1 MGRTVPKKTKHVQ
14 NNTVGAKKKQ
24 RGQVDGTIGNAK
36 RTQKTASPRATSSP
50 QSVVHFVY
58 SEAVISAVKYEL
70 HAGPVEEGRVRAETN
85 PRQTNVEI
93 MKLPD
98 IYQHV
103 VSVGLDRL
111 EIDGTLQQDPS
122 SGKQPVDA
130 SRNLKQGNG
139 AGKVTLPPLTVTS
152 PRLNKYNAATPVKS
166 DRKQKTDTATL
177 STN

>member
-1 MGRTVPKKTKHVQ
+1 MGRTVPKKTKPVQ
-14 NNTVGAKKKQ
+14 KNTAGAKKKQ
-24 RGQVDGTIGNAK
+24 RGQVDATNGNAK
-36 RTQKTASPRATSSP
+36 RTQRTASPRATS
-50 QSVVHFVY
+50 SVVHFVY

-70 HAGPVEEGRVRAETN
+70 NAGPVEEARGCTETN

-111 EIDGTLQQDPS
+111 DLDRPLQVDPS
-122 SGKQPVDA
+122 YGKQSVDA
-130 SRNLKQGNG
+130 SRNLKQGDG

-152 PRLNKYNAATPVKS
+152 PRWNKRNAATPVKN
-166 DRKQKTDTATL
+166 DRKHKTDTATL